1 MWPIIMVFA
10 LKKVYSKPRPIRL
23 IVSSLAQS
31 PKRFCKEAV
40 VILPVKDFKVKSSYR
55 CFPEI
60 TFRLEQVK
68 ITSAELPSRMCD
80 FLAKHCSLLFPV

>member
-1 MWPIIMVFA
+1 MVLV
-10 LKKVYSKPRPIRL
+10 LKKVYSKPRSIRV

-31 PKRFCKEAV
+31 PKRFCKEAI
-40 VILPVKDFKVKSSYR
+40 VILPVKDLKVKSSDR

-60 TFRLEQVK
+60 TFHLEQVK

>member
-1 MWPIIMVFA
+1 MVLV
-10 LKKVYSKPRPIRL
+10 LKNVYSKPRSIRV

-31 PKRFCKEAV
+31 PKRFCKEAI
-40 VILPVKDFKVKSSYR
+40 VILPVKDLKVKSSDR

-60 TFRLEQVK
+60 TFHLEQVK

>member
-1 MWPIIMVFA
+1 MVLV
-10 LKKVYSKPRPIRL
+10 LKKVYSKPRSIRV

-31 PKRFCKEAV
+31 TKRFCKEAI
-40 VILPVKDFKVKSSYR
+40 VILPVKDLKVKSSDR

-60 TFRLEQVK
+60 TFHLEQVK